1 MKNEL
6 KLINTDAALIELCI
20 EFEDASWIALD
31 TEFERVNTYYPE
43 LCLLQLSNGN
53 KVGMVDPL
61 ADIDLEPVYQLLYD
75 KSRTKVFHAARQD
88 LELFYHLKGCLPVP
102 LFDTQIA
109 ATLLGY
115 DSQIGYANLVK
126 EVLDIELSK
135 TESRTNWKRRP
146 LSDNQLMYAADDVIY
161 LAKIYEEFLAKLN
174 ASGQFSLLDEEFNA
188 LTRPALYDP
197 EPGVMWKKIKSSKK
211 LTGDP
216 LEYLKKLAAWRE
228 LTARDENQPRKWV
241 LSDHVLVELSKN
253 KPLNMHELSN
263 VNGINNNILNRHGAV
278 LLDILTNS

>member
-1 MKNEL
+1 MKNDL
-6 KLINTDAALIELCI
+6 KLINTEAALIELCK

-43 LCLLQLSNGN
+43 LCLLQLSNGE
-53 KVGMVDPL
+53 KIAMVDPL
-61 ADIDLEPVYQLLYD
+61 VDMDLEPLYQLLYD
-75 KSRTKVFHAARQD
+75 KSKTKVFHAARQD
-88 LELFYHLKGCLPVP
+88 LELFYHLKGCVPVP

-126 EVLDIELSK
+126 EMFEIELAK
-135 TESRTNWKRRP
+135 TETRTNWKRRP

-161 LAKIYEEFLAKLN
+161 LAKMYEELLAKLN
-174 ASGQFSLLDEEFNA
+174 TSGQLSLLVEEFNA
-188 LTRPALYDP
+188 LTQPALYDP

-228 LTARDENQPRKWV
+228 ITARDDNQPRKWV
-241 LSDHVLVELSKN
+241 LSYHILVDLAKVQPHS
-253 KPLNMHELSN
+253 MHDLSN
-263 VNGINNNILNRHGAV
+263 VKGINNNIVNRHGVA